1 MLYLFI
7 YYQNITHLLTFGLF
21 RVCSTIERL
30 STMSQEKAASLPDF
44 KCNLLLIVLLVE
56 GIISGYLCHE
66 VG

>member
-1 MLYLFI
+1 MLYLLI

-21 RVCSTIERL
+21 RVCSAIERL
-30 STMSQEKAASLPDF
+30 TTMSQEKAAAAPDL
-44 KCNLLLIVLLVE
+44 KCNLLQILLLVE